1 MLKEPVIIN
10 SAYLSFAGCVE
21 LDYSL
26 GLIEGKN
33 YKLDYIV
40 GEKSYSVS
48 NQCFA
53 GDSSNNSI
61 VSGSLTIGNIGS
73 HANIFTYNGY
83 EYMII
88 IVQDAVYDSSS
99 GSFVYSQGKSLLL
112 ITSTTETAPQI
123 ECTFI
128 GITLVD

>member
-1 MLKEPVIIN
+1 M
-10 SAYLSFAGCVE
+10 
-21 LDYSL
+21 
-26 GLIEGKN
+26 
-33 YKLDYIV
+33 DYIV

-53 GDSSNNSI
+53 GDSSDNSI
-61 VSGSLTIGNIGS
+61 VSGSLTIGNMGS

-128 GITLVD
+128 GITLID